1 MCYLKQWCRMKTRIR
16 KLIGL
21 GVSTKRAIYIG
32 LSSKGYY
39 RLAKTKAV
47 QIGLNNDWL
56 KAQGLVSVKAQW
68 VKFHYPNG

>member
-1 MCYLKQWCRMKTRIR
+1 MIDLDIAT
-16 KLIGL
+16 
-21 GVSTKRAIYIG
+21 SRAIFIG

-47 QIGLNNDWL
+47 QLGINNEWL
-56 KAQGLVSVKAQW
+56 KTQGLVSVKEQW

>member
-1 MCYLKQWCRMKTRIR
+1 MRVRIR

-21 GVSTKRAIYIG
+21 GVSTKLAIYIG
-32 LSSKGYY
+32 LSSRRYY

-47 QIGLNNDWL
+47 QMGLNNDWL
-56 KAQGLVSVKAQW
+56 KAQGLVSVKEQW

>member
-1 MCYLKQWCRMKTRIR
+1 LIR
-16 KLIGL
+16 L
-21 GVSTKRAIYIG
+21 GVSTKWAINIG

-47 QIGLNNDWL
+47 QMALNNDWL
-56 KAQGLVSVKAQW
+56 KAQGLVSVKEQW